1 MLDKITKTVYSTC
14 YPETKQVL
22 DELLDKKD
30 EIHSMYSEA
39 FTKKQDAY
47 HHSFLNAFKNWSKPV
62 LNVDWANFKFSY
74 PTNGSSEAI
83 REQLAHLKSVGK
95 ENLYVFHGE
104 YEGYEAIGKPLGFNV
119 IKVDRKNEI
128 YSTDFKEKSCFFLSQ
143 PSSIDGNLWDD
154 YDRFMRY
161 MKQKFSHVDIY
172 VDLCYI
178 GTIQN
183 EYFINLDYENIKG
196 VFFSLSK
203 SFGVYYHR
211 IGGCFLK
218 EENPLL
224 YGNMWFKN
232 LFSMKYGEELLNR
245 IGVYYY
251 PETYRQK
258 QTDAIYKLCQESGI
272 NITKIK
278 TSDVLLL
285 ATVDTRKA
293 DTEPLKF
300 IKEELNRGNDK
311 QVRICLTPLMEAH
324 IWEEHN
330 EK

>member
-1 MLDKITKTVYSTC
+1 MNEITKTVYSMC
-14 YPETKQVL
+14 YPESKIVL
-22 DELLDKKD
+22 DELLSKKD
-30 EIHSMYSEA
+30 EIHSMYSET

-62 LNVDWANFKFSY
+62 LDVNWSNFKFSY

-95 ENLYVFHGE
+95 QNLYVFHGE

-119 IKVDRKNEI
+119 IKVDRESEI
-128 YSTDFKEKSCFFLSQ
+128 YSIEFKKESCFFLSQ
-143 PSSIDGNLWDD
+143 PSAIDGNVWED
-154 YDRFMRY
+154 YERFMCFIQ
-161 MKQKFSHVDIY
+161 QKFPFVDVYVDICY
-172 VDLCYI
+172 V
-178 GTIQN
+178 GTIQGK
-183 EYFINLDYENIKG
+183 YLINLDYENIKG

-232 LFSMKYGEELLNR
+232 VFAMKYGEDLLNR

-251 PETYRQK
+251 PEAYRQK
-258 QTDAIYKLCQESGI
+258 QIDAIYKLCI
-272 NITKIK
+272 DRNIDITKIEI
-278 TSDVLLL
+278 SDVILL
-285 ATVDTRKA
+285 ATIDTRVA
-293 DTEPLKF
+293 DTEALKF
-300 IKEELNRGNDK
+300 IKEEMNRGNK
-311 QVRICLTPLMEAH
+311 EQVRICLTPLMEAD
-324 IWEEHN
+324 IWKEYNEE
-330 EK
+330 